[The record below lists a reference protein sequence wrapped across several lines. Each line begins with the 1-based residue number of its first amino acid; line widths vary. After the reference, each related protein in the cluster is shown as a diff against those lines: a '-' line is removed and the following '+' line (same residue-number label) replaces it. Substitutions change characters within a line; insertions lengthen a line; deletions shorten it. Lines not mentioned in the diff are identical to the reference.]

1 MDRKPIIFWTALML
15 FCMNSTAAIDVGF
28 VIQYPDGTV
37 DRGCLNL
44 PEDDNGYNLLAATGI
59 NLTWHDSGPALGH
72 GLCAI
77 DGVGC
82 PQENCWC
89 TDKYWGFYIRKTGE
103 ADWTYSAV
111 GFDGGTS
118 CSEHYCAKEGDVV
131 GFAYG
136 AYGTKPQSFSFS
148 DVCAGKATVSVPQ
161 ATGMATSVYGYVG
174 VSLLVILAT
183 ALYLRR

>member
-1 MDRKPIIFWTALML
+1 MERKQRILGAALML
-15 FCMNSTAAIDVGF
+15 FCMNAAAINVGF
-28 VIQYPDGTV
+28 VVQYPDDTV

-44 PEDDNGYNLLAATGI
+44 QEDENGYNLLTATGI
-59 NLTWHDSGPALGH
+59 NLTWHDSGAALGH

-89 TDKYWGFYIRKTGE
+89 TDKYWGFYIRKPVD
-103 ADWTYSAV
+103 ADWVYSAV
-111 GFDGGTS
+111 GFDGGKA
-118 CSEHYCAKEGDVV
+118 CSEHYCAKEGDVL

-136 AYGTKPQSFSFS
+136 TYGTKPGLVSFNE
-148 DVCAGKATVSVPQ
+148 VCKGAPAAAPQ

-174 VSLLVILAT
+174 LSLILILAA